1 MPNLLSYHVVV
12 FACQIAIQSVASAR
26 ESRLSKKGRRGS
38 DHGSARYV
46 HVAPICLSKL
56 PCGNIRA

>member
-1 MPNLLSYHVVV
+1 MANLLTYHVVV
-12 FACQIAIQSVASAR
+12 SAFQIAIQNVASAR

-38 DHGSARYV
+38 DHGSARSF

-56 PCGNIRA
+56 SCGNGRT